1 MDFKPYVDLFSALL
15 TPTIGIT
22 TAWIAIQQFRLAKEQ
37 MRRELYDRRVGIYR
51 GILEVLASIA
61 STGQVRR
68 VDLMT
73 WARATAEKGFLLDAK
88 TNEYLDL
95 LRRKIVETWALS
107 VQLQEG
113 TPPPLK
119 NARSWDSRLPSA

>member
-1 MDFKPYVDLFSALL
+1 MK
-15 TPTIGIT
+15 
-22 TAWIAIQQFRLAKEQ
+22 
-37 MRRELYDRRVGIYR
+37 LYDRRVGIYR

-113 TPPPLK
+113 TPP
-119 NARSWDSRLPSA
+119 R